1 MKFWSSYIIKCLGWK
16 EEPKGIAKIM
26 SICMLIVIA
35 TIFLP
40 TSITQTLIGKYII
53 YTSIVVFF
61 ILLLF
66 ELLRRV
72 FNKIKSTKNLKKK
85 TLKNLSFFIHLL
97 CYEIEFKFFWTNLFY
112 L

>member
-1 MKFWSSYIIKCLGWK
+1 MKFWSTYIIKCLGWM

-40 TSITQTLIGKYII
+40 TSITQTVIGKFII

-72 FNKIKSTKNLKKK
+72 FNKIKSTKNLK
-85 TLKNLSFFIHLL
+85 
-97 CYEIEFKFFWTNLFY
+97 
-112 L
+112 

>member
-40 TSITQTLIGKYII
+40 TSITQTLIGKFII

-61 ILLLF
+61 ILLSY
-66 ELLRRV
+66 ELLRR
-72 FNKIKSTKNLKKK
+72 FLKKSNQLK
-85 TLKNLSFFIHLL
+85 T
-97 CYEIEFKFFWTNLFY
+97 
-112 L
+112 

>member
-1 MKFWSSYIIKCLGWK
+1 MKFWNSYIIKCLGWK

-40 TSITQTLIGKYII
+40 TSITQTLIGKFII

-72 FNKIKSTKNLKKK
+72 FNKIKSTKNLK
-85 TLKNLSFFIHLL
+85 
-97 CYEIEFKFFWTNLFY
+97 
-112 L
+112 